1 MNNIHKMTIEEI
13 FGKYDGLLNELKES
27 YENIVK
33 IIYKIKSGK
42 YLPNEITELDKEYN
56 KYLLLYRQLRII
68 EKIYGTLCN
77 FSFKCENI
85 YKMNRKSILR
95 YRFGKLSMNIS
106 KRWNRIYVHFG
117 DHYENIIIPLS
128 EKVAD
133 QVCETV
139 PKHKEL

>member
-1 MNNIHKMTIEEI
+1 MDNINKMTIEEI

-27 YENIVK
+27 YENIVN

-56 KYLLLYRQLRII
+56 KYTLLHSQLRII

-77 FSFKCENI
+77 FSFKRENI

-95 YRFGKLSMNIS
+95 DRIGNLLINIS
-106 KRWNRIYVHFG
+106 KRCKNIFRNFG
-117 DHYENIIIPLS
+117 DYYGYMNIPIH
-128 EKVAD
+128 E
-133 QVCETV
+133 
-139 PKHKEL
+139 